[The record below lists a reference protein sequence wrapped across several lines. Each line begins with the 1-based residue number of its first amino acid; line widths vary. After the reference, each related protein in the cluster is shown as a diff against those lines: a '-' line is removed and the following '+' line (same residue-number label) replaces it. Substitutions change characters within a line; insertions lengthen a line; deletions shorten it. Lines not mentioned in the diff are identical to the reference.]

1 MATVGVKTNGSQF
14 YISLCP
20 TQWMNGR
27 CVVFGRLVNSD
38 ETLAKLE
45 KIYSFMGVPANDVVI
60 KNCEVTL
67 PADFKSWK
75 P

>member
-1 MATVGVKTNGSQF
+1 
-14 YISLCP
+14 
-20 TQWMNGR
+20 MNGR